1 VWEFVGLRWIKVGI
15 LHAVLPR
22 VINSRILETRGM
34 RSLDRR
40 LVPKIHVAAL
50 VNGDPQAATARNIA
64 RGHKLTTDLIIAAV
78 LNDRIVS
85 QLHIIETTIRILA
98 MGRRAAILAILRCPG
113 CSLDRI
119 RRPLVGLKM
128 PRVLEVLDQTVRQLE
143 LGEASAHLQGRGH
156 ESSCCQARRPP
167 AAW

>member
-1 VWEFVGLRWIKVGI
+1 VWEFVGLRWIKLGI

-64 RGHKLTTDLIIAAV
+64 QGHKLTTDLIIAAV

-85 QLHIIETTIRILA
+85 QLHIIETCA
-98 MGRRAAILAILRCPG
+98 DDQDFSHRAASGDSRHLTMSWL
-113 CSLDRI
+113 LDRI
-119 RRPLVGLKM
+119 RRPW
-128 PRVLEVLDQTVRQLE
+128 
-143 LGEASAHLQGRGH
+143 SA
-156 ESSCCQARRPP
+156 
-167 AAW
+167 